1 MAKLYFRYGTM
12 SSSKTANLL
21 MVAHN
26 YKSQGKKVLLV
37 KPIIDNRFGQ
47 YLIKSRCGLESEA
60 DYLLEKDDNTF
71 RMIDCEYLE
80 KLDAILVDEAQFLTE
95 KQVNKLRELSCK
107 VPVLCYGLR
116 TDYKTN
122 LFEGSKRLMEI
133 ADSIEEIKTTCYFCN
148 KKAIVNFKHSN
159 GKIIK
164 NGNDDIDLGAE
175 DKYLC
180 ACYECW
186 FNKIVI

>member
-1 MAKLYFRYGTM
+1 MPKLYFRYGAM

-26 YKSQGKKVLLV
+26 YQIQNKKVMLI
-37 KPIIDNRFGQ
+37 KPNIDNRFGHS
-47 YLIKSRCGLESEA
+47 LIKSRCGLQSKT
-60 DYLLEKDDNTF
+60 DYLLEKDDDNLK
-71 RMIDCEYLE
+71 MIDGEDLY

-95 KQVNKLRELSCK
+95 KQINTLREIANII
-107 VPVLCYGLR
+107 PVICYGLR

-148 KKAIVNFKHSN
+148 KKAIINFKHRD

-164 NGNDDIDLGAE
+164 TGNNDVDLGAE
-175 DKYLC
+175 EKYLSS
-180 ACYECW
+180 CW
-186 FNKIVI
+186 KCWNEKDSL

>member
-1 MAKLYFRYGTM
+1 MPKLYFRYGTM

-26 YKSQGKKVLLV
+26 YKTQGKKVMLI
-37 KPIIDNRFGQ
+37 KPIIDNRFGHS
-47 YLIKSRCGLESEA
+47 LIKSRCGLQSNA
-60 DYLLEKDDNTF
+60 DYLLEKDDYNL
-71 RMIDCEYLE
+71 RMIDGEVI
-80 KLDAILVDEAQFLTE
+80 KGLDAILVDEAQFLSE
-95 KQVNKLRELSCK
+95 KQVNTLREISY
-107 VPVLCYGLR
+107 VIPVICYGLR

-122 LFEGSKRLMEI
+122 FFEGSKRLMEI
-133 ADSIEEIKTTCYFCN
+133 SDSIEEIKTTCYFCN
-148 KKAIVNFKHSN
+148 KKAIINFKHRN

-164 NGNDDIDLGAE
+164 TGNDDIELGDE

-186 FNKIVI
+186 FTKSEI